1 MTCST
6 ACTEPLHNHIQRV
19 IHQVKYELHKSGND
33 YSPVLI
39 PNTFQGGWLAPGART
54 QAT

>member
-1 MTCST
+1 MCS
-6 ACTEPLHNHIQRV
+6 APYTEPLHNHIQTVVPRM
-19 IHQVKYELHKSGND
+19 IYELHKSGND
-33 YSPVLI
+33 HSPLLI